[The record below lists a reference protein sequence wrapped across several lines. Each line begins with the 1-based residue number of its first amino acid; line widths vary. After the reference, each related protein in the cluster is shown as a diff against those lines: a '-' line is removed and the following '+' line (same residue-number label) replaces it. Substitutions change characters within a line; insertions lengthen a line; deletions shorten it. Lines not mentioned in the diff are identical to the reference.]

1 MKNTSSEES
10 LRKIITDGYDNLLIN
25 KKINTNN
32 IYIKILTI
40 QWSQFKA
47 GGDCSD

>member
-32 IYIKILTI
+32 IYIYIYIYINSNNPMVTV
-40 QWSQFKA
+40 
-47 GGDCSD
+47 